1 MMQLCSGIFEV
12 FYLFVADAELLEEL
26 IGRDLEPLEGL
37 LVALEVVDQVERRDM
52 LIQVLIVVH
61 YTRDQL
67 VCLT

>member
-37 LVALEVVDQVERRDM
+37 LVALEVVDQVERRD
-52 LIQVLIVVH
+52 VLI
-61 YTRDQL
+61 
-67 VCLT
+67 